1 MLQIEYFYRMRVIIV
16 DDEVTSSQV
25 LEKLIQQNAPSLEVV
40 AVCNKPADAL
50 IQIPTLQPD
59 LVFMDVELPGMT
71 GFDILEKLPNINFD
85 VIFTTAHSQYG
96 IKAIQFSA
104 IDYLLKPINVDEL
117 VEAVRRVHEHKS
129 NSKPLEKIKLLLEN
143 IQLLNA
149 NDSLNRIAFPTG
161 EGLKFLHAKDILRC
175 QSSNNYTFIYQIG
188 GGKMLVSKS
197 LKEIESILPSQL
209 FCRVHNSHL
218 INITYVFK
226 LLKGDSNILVMKD
239 GTEVEVS
246 RRKKEELV
254 KLMNL
259 R

>member
-1 MLQIEYFYRMRVIIV
+1 MRVIIV

-25 LEKLIQQNAPSLEVV
+25 LEKLIVQNVPSLEVV
-40 AVCNKPADAL
+40 AICNKASDAL
-50 IQIPTLQPD
+50 QKIPALKPD

-71 GFDILEKLPNINFD
+71 GFDILENIPNITFD

-104 IDYLLKPINVDEL
+104 IDYLLKPINVEEL
-117 VEAVRRVHEHKS
+117 IEAVRRVREHKE
-129 NSKPLEKIKLLLEN
+129 NTKPLDKIKLLLEN

-149 NDSLNRIAFPTG
+149 NDSFNRIAFPTG
-161 EGLKFLHAKDILRC
+161 EGLKFLHANDILRC
-175 QSSNNYTFIYQIG
+175 QSSNNTFIYQTSG
-188 GGKMLVSKS
+188 DKMLVSKS
-197 LKEIESILPSQL
+197 LKEIESILPSQF

-218 INITYVFK
+218 INISYVSK
-226 LLKGDSNILVMKD
+226 LLKGESNMLVMKD

-259 R
+259 K